1 MSSVTASSRGR
12 ADAFR
17 VSMKAYAGLVY
28 LFLFLP
34 IVVLALMSLN
44 SATIGVFP
52 LEGVTGRWYAELWRD
67 AAMWRSLQF
76 SLVVAAGTVAVT
88 VPLGLMAAFGLV
100 RLRFR
105 GQGLFTAMILVPL
118 LIPGIL
124 IGISMLSLFHALG
137 IGTSLFTVLLGHSAL
152 ALPYTSLI
160 IAARLHGLDP
170 AFEEAAA
177 GLGAP
182 RCRVLRRVTLP
193 LLAPGLLGAAL
204 FAFTISF
211 GEIVV
216 TFFVSGF
223 NQTLPLHIWSLL
235 KIGITPAVNAI
246 SAIIMLAG
254 ILAVAVAVKLTR
266 TS

>member
-1 MSSVTASSRGR
+1 MSTVAVAGR
-12 ADAFR
+12 RRFDTFR

-34 IVVLALMSLN
+34 IVVLIVMSLN
-44 SATIGVFP
+44 SAQIGVFP
-52 LEGVTGRWYAELWRD
+52 LKGVTGAWYAELWRD
-67 AAMWRSLQF
+67 SAMWSSLRY
-76 SLVVAAGTVAVT
+76 SLIVAAATVAAT

-105 GQGLFTAMILVPL
+105 GQGLFTAMILAPL
-118 LIPGIL
+118 LVPGIL
-124 IGISMLSLFHALG
+124 IGISMLSLFHAVG
-137 IGTSLFTVLLGHSAL
+137 IGTSLFTVFLGHSAL

-160 IAARLHGLDP
+160 IAARLQGLDP
-170 AFEEAAA
+170 ALEEAAA
-177 GLGAP
+177 GLGAS
-182 RCRVLRRVTLP
+182 RWNVLRRVTLP

-223 NQTLPLHIWSLL
+223 DQTLPLHIWSLL

-254 ILAVAVAVKLTR
+254 ILAVTVAIKFTR
-266 TS
+266 TP